1 MVYNPSLL
9 FLSASHPIP
18 QTTDLLSAHVDRFAF
33 SIFFVNGNIQYIA
46 FFLPSF
52 FHSVWDSSVLH
63 MSIVNL
69 FIAEQYS
76 TIIPKSS
83 QMIHKWFQKRCI
95 ERIWTSKWSKMKTID
110 ETGQRIDGSSL
121 NYFFKRIKS
130 FIKMKFTYC
139 IIYPFKV
146 YNLTFFREFP
156 GGPVVRS
163 LHFHRLQG
171 LEKGHIW
178 EGHHFVQHS
187 VYSLLILK
195 LLFVFLLLSFVL

>member
-1 MVYNPSLL
+1 
-9 FLSASHPIP
+9 
-18 QTTDLLSAHVDRFAF
+18 
-33 SIFFVNGNIQYIA
+33 
-46 FFLPSF
+46 
-52 FHSVWDSSVLH
+52 
-63 MSIVNL
+63 
-69 FIAEQYS
+69 
-76 TIIPKSS
+76 
-83 QMIHKWFQKRCI
+83 
-95 ERIWTSKWSKMKTID
+95 MKTID

-139 IIYPFKV
+139 TIYPFKV

-178 EGHHFVQHS
+178 EGHHFAQHS

-195 LLFVFLLLSFVL
+195 LLFVFLLLSFVLYIIYYRIKCYYNTFWIQISCQIHVLHIFSTLPWWSFHFLDGVIWSTKVLNFNKVKFTYSFFCCLCAV